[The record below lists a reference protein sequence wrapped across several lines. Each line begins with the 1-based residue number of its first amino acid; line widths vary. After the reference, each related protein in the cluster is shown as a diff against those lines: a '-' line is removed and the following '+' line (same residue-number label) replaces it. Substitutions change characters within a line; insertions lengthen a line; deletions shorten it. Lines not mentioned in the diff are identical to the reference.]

1 MITFLDGLIDSK
13 QPACVVMNVG
23 GIGYEVLIPLS
34 TFDQLPH
41 EGAQTR
47 LLTHHHVKEDIEA
60 LYGFATDAERSMFR
74 LLLSISK
81 IGPKIAL
88 SILSGLNAREL
99 KRAVIDGDRKRL
111 SSINGVGPK
120 MAERMI
126 VELKDKFSEGE
137 TLEAVAG
144 DENNPADV
152 QIRDAVLALVAL
164 GYKQADAIKMINAVS
179 EKSDP
184 STTVEDLVRLA
195 LTS

>member
-74 LLLSISK
+74 LLPASVRSTQNCTWHTQH
-81 IGPKIAL
+81 
-88 SILSGLNAREL
+88 LNAREL

-152 QIRDAVLALVAL
+152 RIRDAVLALVAL